1 MPQPSPE
8 TSSPKSKHARKGTAE
23 AASSAAASAFAAT
36 SGLSFSE
43 RQAQPADQQG
53 RRRLTDSYLI
63 ERSRIVP
70 DPNQPRKEFDEEEL
84 TELTASIQ
92 ARGIK
97 QPLTVR
103 WNPDIGRY
111 MVIDGGRRFEAATRL
126 QLEELPC
133 WVQQS
138 EGKELLIDQIVHN
151 WQRSSLRPYETAD
164 ALVRLRDEFEM
175 SQKEM
180 AAVTGKSKSEI
191 SKLLALKDKVAAE
204 LQEIARTD
212 SESGMTKRHLYQI
225 SQLDKKE
232 QMQVAADVQRDR
244 LSADETEAVVQ
255 QRKGNRKT
263 RIGGER
269 SKGIAARQKRFR
281 TSEADVLITFQKTKF
296 TQEDILM
303 VISELRQLADIDKQ

>member
-1 MPQPSPE
+1 MPE
-8 TSSPKSKHARKGTAE
+8 TSSPKSNNARKGSAE

-43 RQAQPADQQG
+43 KEARPAEQKG

-63 ERSRIVP
+63 DRSQIVP
-70 DPNQPRKEFDEEEL
+70 DPNQPRKQFDEEEL
-84 TELTASIQ
+84 TELTASIE

-103 WNPDIGRY
+103 WNAEISRY

-126 QLEELPC
+126 QLAELPC

-164 ALVRLRDEFEM
+164 ALVRLRDEFGM

-180 AAVTGKSKSEI
+180 ATVTGKSKSEI
-191 SKLLALKDKVAAE
+191 SKLLALRDKVAPE
-204 LQEIARTD
+204 LQKMARSNSD
-212 SESGMTKRHLYQI
+212 SRMTKRHLYQI
-225 SQLDKKE
+225 SQLDNDE
-232 QMQVAADVQRDR
+232 QLEVARDVQQQG

-255 QRKGNRKT
+255 GRKGNNGEKAKT
-263 RIGGER
+263 RL
-269 SKGIAARQKRFR
+269 SKTRGLAARQKRFR
-281 TSEADVLITFQKTKF
+281 TAEADVLITFRRSSYTN
-296 TQEDILM
+296 DDVLSAIN
-303 VISELRQLADIDKQ
+303 ELVERIRKGER